1 MENKFY
7 TDDFEHFLKESADNF
22 RMYPSKRVWNSLYNN
37 LHPGRKWPSLVVC
50 LLLVSSVIFIGIANK
65 NEITESAANTKT
77 TVSQLASVTLPTPSI
92 GLTNLISPEPAEKN
106 SSIAHNKGGHNVPVN
121 FPENTVGKKTNL
133 ALNHNKLET
142 ANTTGYNELSITSD
156 NNKISPKKARHTT
169 HTNKAGSAMQIA
181 TSQAENE
188 STISSDELAI
198 VNANNEKIITA
209 SVAANEIVVDESDK
223 KDDISKVSIAEA
235 STVLADIAKANDK
248 KTEKEWVEDFAFHNK
263 PTASYRDRLS
273 SQFYFTPS
281 VGFRTLAKNVEN
293 NVVSRNAAFVTNAAG
308 TTAGINHSVTQ
319 SASLNVEAGYSL
331 NYAYSK
337 ITRLKVG
344 LQLNYTNYRIHA
356 YDMGHFT
363 STTLLLNDVYGNNG
377 TELISR
383 STTLANLPGD
393 ASNKILDNNTL
404 QISVPLG
411 ADFKVAGKNNIQWF
425 VGATVQP
432 TYVLF
437 GNSYLISSDLKNY
450 IYDPSFIRKWNVNAG
465 IETFISYKTKAGLV
479 FNAGPQL
486 RYQLL
491 STYNKSYSYTEKLY
505 NLGIK
510 MGVTKS
516 F

>member
-37 LHPGRKWPSLVVC
+37 LHPGRKWPSLAVC

-65 NEITESAANTKT
+65 NEFTGSAKITKANEL
-77 TVSQLASVTLPTPSI
+77 QLASIARPAIESI
-92 GLTNLISPEPAEKN
+92 TLISPEQVDKN
-106 SSIAHNKGGHNVPVN
+106 SSVASENARNDE
-121 FPENTVGKKTNL
+121 PESFSANSVGQKSNL
-133 ALNHNKLET
+133 ALN
-142 ANTTGYNELSITSD
+142 
-156 NNKISPKKARHTT
+156 NNKPKISNSIAKNDLLTASTNISISPKRARR
-169 HTNKAGSAMQIA
+169 TNQLTKYRSAMQITA
-181 TSQAENE
+181 TPFENE
-188 STISSDELAI
+188 SLVSADKLTIKDADKDQI
-198 VNANNEKIITA
+198 VATSITA
-209 SVAANEIVVDESDK
+209 HEIAVTESDK
-223 KDDISKVSIAEA
+223 KVDLSILTSATP
-235 STVLADIAKANDK
+235 TVLVDIAMANDK
-248 KTEKEWVEDFAFHNK
+248 KTQKEWVEDFAFHNK
-263 PTASYRDRLS
+263 PTASYRDRLF

-356 YDMGHFT
+356 FDMGHFT

-404 QISVPLG
+404 QVSIPLG

-465 IETFISYKTKAGLV
+465 IETFVSYKTKGGLV

-510 MGVTKS
+510 MGVTKN

>member
-50 LLLVSSVIFIGIANK
+50 LLLLSSVIYIGFANK
-65 NEITESAANTKT
+65 NEITGLAANTKSS
-77 TVSQLASVTLPTPSI
+77 VLQIASATKQSNKS
-92 GLTNLISPEPAEKN
+92 TNLISSEEQVGKNN
-106 SSIAHNKGGHNVPVN
+106 SSASQTNSNAE
-121 FPENTVGKKTNL
+121 PESFSEVSVAQKSNL
-133 ALNHNKLET
+133 AVNTKKSKTAEAIAYKELSVSDANNNIPEKRVRRTNQVNNHRSALQIRPASAENGSVGT
-142 ANTTGYNELSITSD
+142 INELAGTD
-156 NNKISPKKARHTT
+156 VNKEQVVSGRIV
-169 HTNKAGSAMQIA
+169 
-181 TSQAENE
+181 ENE
-188 STISSDELAI
+188 IAI
-198 VNANNEKIITA
+198 E
-209 SVAANEIVVDESDK
+209 ESDK
-223 KDDISKVSIAEA
+223 IDEIAKLTSA
-235 STVLADIAKANDK
+235 SPTLLVDIAKAIDK
-248 KTEKEWVEDFAFHNK
+248 KNEKEWVEDFAFHNK
-263 PTASYRDRLS
+263 PTTSRRNRLF
-273 SQFYFTPS
+273 SQFYVTPS

-293 NVVSRNAAFVTNAAG
+293 NVVSRNASFVTNTAA

-331 NYAYSK
+331 NYTYSK

-344 LQLNYTNYRIHA
+344 LQLNYTNYKVHA

-377 TELISR
+377 TELVSR

-393 ASNKILDNNTL
+393 ASNKKLDNNTF
-404 QISVPLG
+404 QVSVPLG
-411 ADFKVAGKNNIQWF
+411 ADFKVAGKNNIQWY
-425 VGATVQP
+425 VGATLQP

-450 IYDPSFIRKWNVNAG
+450 IYDASFIRKWNVNTG
-465 IETFISYKTKAGLV
+465 IETFVSYKTKGGIV
-479 FNAGPQL
+479 INAGPQL

-510 MGVTKS
+510 MGVTKN